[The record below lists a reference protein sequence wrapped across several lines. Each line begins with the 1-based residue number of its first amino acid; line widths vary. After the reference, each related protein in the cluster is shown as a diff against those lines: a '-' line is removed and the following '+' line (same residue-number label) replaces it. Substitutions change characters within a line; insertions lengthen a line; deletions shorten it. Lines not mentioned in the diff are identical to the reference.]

1 MLIQSASR
9 AIIKTDT
16 YIYGLNKMICALILQ
31 NPSIMLCRWASFLLM
46 AWDILHPPHPQSLV
60 FLLWPSAREH
70 QSWLLWVWNVPTRDP
85 VCDYQLILHRP
96 PLELLGT
103 NKSLQ
108 SCPGFKPPKGLWKY
122 LLSRY
127 LSWPALST
135 EFKLPY
141 TFCIAR
147 FGWF

>member
-9 AIIKTDT
+9 AIIKTDA
-16 YIYGLNKMICALILQ
+16 YIYGLNKTFRALIVQ
-31 NPSIMLCRWASFLLM
+31 NPNIMLCRWASLLM
-46 AWDILHPPHPQSLV
+46 AWDIPHPPAQSSV
-60 FLLWPSAREH
+60 FLLQPSAREH
-70 QSWLLWVWNVPTRDP
+70 QSLLLWVWNMPTRDL

-96 PLELLGT
+96 PLELLET

-108 SCPGFKPPKGLWKY
+108 SCPGFKPLKGLWKY

-135 EFKLPY
+135 DFKLSY
-141 TFCIAR
+141 TFCIAH
-147 FGWF
+147 FGWI